1 MCADDIKIFN
11 TINSTQYAI
20 QLQDALQ
27 SLTEWCE
34 RNRMHLN
41 IKKCQVISFSK
52 RSSMLTF
59 DYHINSDILN
69 RVTTTNDLGIIMDS
83 KLSFKQHIDKIVN
96 NGKRMLGFM
105 KRRAK
110 EFNDPYVT
118 KALYTSLVRPNLE
131 YASIVWNGSVGE
143 ISNKKIE
150 SIQKQFLLFVLKDL

>member
-1 MCADDIKIFN
+1 
-11 TINSTQYAI
+11 
-20 QLQDALQ
+20 
-27 SLTEWCE
+27 
-34 RNRMHLN
+34 
-41 IKKCQVISFSK
+41 
-52 RSSMLTF
+52 MLTF
-59 DYHINSDILN
+59 DYHIKSDILN

-110 EFNDPYVT
+110 EFNDPCVA
-118 KALYTSLVRPNLE
+118 KAFYTSLVRPNLE

-150 SIQKQFLLFVLKDL
+150 SIQKQFLLFALKDLGWRNDTFVLPPYTARLQLIDIHTLEKRRTCFDIMYAFESICF